1 LAVVALAAGL
11 AIGGWIGTGVP
22 RATSVVTTTTIPLP
36 PLPAVPPARG
46 ALLPACQAAV
56 QSADEVISYLI
67 GGIRD
72 RRLETALQRYV
83 AVAYSCRKETS

>member
-1 LAVVALAAGL
+1 MALGAGL

-22 RATSVVTTTTIPLP
+22 KATSVVTTTTTTVALP
-36 PLPAVPPARG
+36 PLLPIPSAGG

-72 RRLETALQRYV
+72 HRLEAALQRYV
-83 AVAYSCRKETS
+83 AVAHSCRKETP

>member
-1 LAVVALAAGL
+1 LALGAGL

-22 RATSVVTTTTIPLP
+22 KATSVVTTTTVALP
-36 PLPAVPPARG
+36 PLLPIPSDGG

-72 RRLETALQRYV
+72 HRLEAALQRYV
-83 AVAYSCRKETS
+83 AVAHSCRKETP